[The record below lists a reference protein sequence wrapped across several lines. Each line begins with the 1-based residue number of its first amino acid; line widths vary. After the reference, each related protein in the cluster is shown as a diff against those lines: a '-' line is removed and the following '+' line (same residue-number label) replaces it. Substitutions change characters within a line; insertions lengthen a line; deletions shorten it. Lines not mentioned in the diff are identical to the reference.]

1 MQRTMD
7 SLVPEQ
13 VQVNGSFDSWKKLR
27 ANFNSS
33 SLILPTEAIKP
44 GSKIAQDTSNLENKS
59 IQNSLIDKD
68 PQSPEFSEAVT
79 ELFDRL
85 YSDKSQDSLLRN
97 QSNEIVGFLQVISWI
112 GSGCSRLKKMF
123 KQPVL
128 GRINLVSMFLHRLCR
143 LLVLDLNMITDRLHQ
158 TILSSTNVAGSD
170 NPGFSGFDEADVLE
184 LYSSLMDLQKK
195 HDQYNSE

>member
-1 MQRTMD
+1 MTWD

-44 GSKIAQDTSNLENKS
+44 GSKIAQDTSNLKNKS
-59 IQNSLIDKD
+59 IQNSLIEKD
-68 PQSPEFSEAVT
+68 PQSPG
-79 ELFDRL
+79 
-85 YSDKSQDSLLRN
+85 K
-97 QSNEIVGFLQVISWI
+97 VISWI
-112 GSGCSRLKKMF
+112 GSGCSRLNKMF

-128 GRINLVSMFLHRLCR
+128 GRINLVSMFLYRLCR
-143 LLVLDLNMITDRLHQ
+143 LLVLDLNMITDRLNQ

-170 NPGFSGFDEADVLE
+170 NPGSSGFDEADVLE

-195 HDQYNSE
+195 HDQCNSK

>member
-85 YSDKSQDSLLRN
+85 YSDKSQDSLLRIN
-97 QSNEIVGFLQVISWI
+97 QM
-112 GSGCSRLKKMF
+112 RL
-123 KQPVL
+123 
-128 GRINLVSMFLHRLCR
+128 LCR

-158 TILSSTNVAGSD
+158 TISSSTNVAGSD
-170 NPGFSGFDEADVLE
+170 NPGSSGFDEADVLE

-195 HDQYNSE
+195 HDQCNSE